1 MTDMTEKA
9 DDTSRGF
16 LPPSNED
23 DAITWLQL
31 IRSRRVGATTFGR
44 LMREYG
50 TASAA
55 LDALP
60 GIARAAGV
68 KDYTPC
74 SRADA
79 EREYATGCRLGAR
92 LLCLG
97 TPAYPARLA
106 MIGDPP
112 PVLWMLGR
120 REHLPRPA
128 VALVGARNAS
138 SLGLRMTRAL
148 ARGLGEQGLAVVS
161 GLARG
166 IDAAAHEA
174 TLATGT
180 VAVMAGGVDQIYPPD
195 NRKLAE
201 QIRQRGVLLSEQPL
215 GLAPRAHHFPQRN
228 RIIAGMSLGVV
239 VIEGA
244 TKSGSLITA
253 TLAAEQGREVMAVP
267 GHPLDPR
274 AGGCNQ
280 LIRDGA
286 TLVRGPK
293 DVVAALGLTKNHP
306 PQNSTNC
313 AKGAKPSAPPRPAP
327 SRKEGSPAL
336 DLSRRILSLLGPSP
350 VAEDQLIRE
359 LALPAGLVLPQLVA
373 LELDGKVQRQGG
385 GFLSRVQ

>member
-16 LPPSNED
+16 LPPSDED
-23 DAITWLQL
+23 DAIAWLQL

-44 LMREYG
+44 LMRECG

-79 EREYATGCRLGAR
+79 EREYAAGCRMGAR
-92 LLCLG
+92 MLCLG

-106 MIGDPP
+106 MIADPP

-120 REHLPRPA
+120 REHLRRPA

-138 SLGLRMTRAL
+138 SLGVRMTRAL
-148 ARGLGEQGLAVVS
+148 ARGLGEQGLAVIS

-180 VAVMAGGVDQIYPPD
+180 VAVMAGGVDQIYPPE

-201 QIRQRGVLLSEQPL
+201 QIRQQGALLSEQAL

-228 RIIAGMSLGVV
+228 RIIAGLSLGVV

-293 DVVAALGLTKNHP
+293 DVVAALGLTENRP
-306 PQNSTNC
+306 PRNTTNN
-313 AKGAKPSAPPRPAP
+313 AKGAKPSEPPRPAP
-327 SRKEGSPAL
+327 SRKGGSPAL

-359 LALPAGLVLPQLVA
+359 LALPAGQVLPQLVA
-373 LELDGKVQRQGG
+373 LELDGKVQRQSG
-385 GFLSRVQ
+385 GFLSRIQ

>member
-9 DDTSRGF
+9 DDASRGF

-50 TASAA
+50 TASTA

-97 TPAYPARLA
+97 TPAYPAHLA
-106 MIGDPP
+106 TITDPP
-112 PVLWMLGR
+112 PVLWLLGHR
-120 REHLPRPA
+120 AYLSRPA

-201 QIRQRGVLLSEQPL
+201 RIRQHGVMLSEQPL

-228 RIIAGMSLGVV
+228 RIIAGLALAVV
-239 VIEGA
+239 VVEGA
-244 TKSGSLITA
+244 AKSGSLITA
-253 TLAAEQGREVMAVP
+253 TLAAEHGREVMAVP

-286 TLVRGPK
+286 TLVRGPQ
-293 DVVAALGLTKNHP
+293 DVVAALNLTKGGPTHKTP
-306 PQNSTNC
+306 NSADMARPT
-313 AKGAKPSAPPRPAP
+313 APPRPAP
-327 SRKEGSPAL
+327 SRNGGSPAL

-359 LALPAGLVLPQLVA
+359 LALPAGQVLPQLVA
-373 LELDGKVQRQGG
+373 LELDGKVQRQSG